1 MHIDATQ
8 PDNQASM
15 TNKSI
20 LYELKKVELLERRNC
35 IINISLVVPVY
46 NEFEAIDYF
55 VEEIESILGSLEK
68 VEIEIVF
75 VNDGSKDDTLE
86 KILSL
91 PRKKC
96 TLTIVEL
103 TRNFGKEAA
112 LSAGLQIAKGHVVI
126 PIDVDLQDPPA
137 LIPIM
142 IAKWREGYDVVL
154 AKRSNRDTDTW
165 LKRKSAGWFYS
176 IHNIISDLKLH
187 SNVGDYRLL
196 DRKIVDILNQLPENN
211 RFMKGLYAWV
221 GCTPAIIEYTRM
233 KRSAGHSKF
242 NGWRLWNLALEA
254 ITSFSTAPLR
264 IWTYIGLIVAICS
277 IIFAVIIALKVI
289 IYGVEVNGYASLIV
303 AVTMIGGIQLIGI
316 GILGEY
322 LGRVYMESK
331 RRPIYVIKH
340 TYHLEK
346 ESKITEFV

>member
-1 MHIDATQ
+1 MNNVIDA
-8 PDNQASM
+8 
-15 TNKSI
+15 
-20 LYELKKVELLERRNC
+20 YKVSEVENLERRNC
-35 IINISLVVPVY
+35 IINISLIVPVY

-55 VEEIESILGSLEK
+55 VAEIESALSNVEK

-75 VNDGSKDDTLE
+75 INDGSKDNTLG

-91 PRKKC
+91 PRKKFM
-96 TLTIVEL
+96 LTVIDL
-103 TRNFGKEAA
+103 SRNFGKEAA
-112 LSAGLQIAKGHVVI
+112 ISAGLQVAKGNVVI

-142 IAKWREGYDVVL
+142 LAKWREGYDIVL

-165 LKRKSAGWFYS
+165 MKRKFAEWFYS
-176 IHNIISDLKLH
+176 VHNIISDLKLH

-196 DRKIVDILNQLPENN
+196 DRKIVDILNQLPETN
-211 RFMKGLYAWV
+211 RFMKGLYAWA
-221 GCTPAIIEYTRM
+221 GFTPAIIEYTRM
-233 KRSAGHSKF
+233 KRSAGDSKF
-242 NGWRLWNLALEA
+242 NGWRLWNLGIEA

-264 IWTYIGLIVAICS
+264 IWTYLGLMVAACS
-277 IIFAVIIALKVI
+277 IIFAVIIALRVI
-289 IYGVEVNGYASLIV
+289 IYGVEVSGYASLIV

-331 RRPIYVIKH
+331 RRPIYVIKD
-340 TYHLEK
+340 TYRIEK
-346 ESKITEFV
+346 NMK